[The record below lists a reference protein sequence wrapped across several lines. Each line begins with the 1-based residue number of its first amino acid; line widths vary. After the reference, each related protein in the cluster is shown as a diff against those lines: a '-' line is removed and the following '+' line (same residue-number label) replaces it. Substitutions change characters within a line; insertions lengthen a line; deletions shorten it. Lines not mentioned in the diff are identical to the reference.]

1 MRPARTIP
9 QDACSKAYTHPR
21 NAERGGLSRPHSL
34 RAPPGNA
41 FLLRARR
48 SALQAH
54 RYEWIRTPARK
65 TATINDVR
73 IIFREGRSIP
83 HVTSGAKPQR
93 RTSRLCDGV
102 RKRDESDRQAARV
115 YENGEG
121 CELPM
126 AEGEGETA
134 TSVTTDFAP
143 KAVFSAQG
151 KVS

>member
-1 MRPARTIP
+1 MHFSFVLA
-9 QDACSKAYTHPR
+9 A
-21 NAERGGLSRPHSL
+21 L
-34 RAPPGNA
+34 RC
-41 FLLRARR
+41 RR
-48 SALQAH
+48 IVTK
-54 RYEWIRTPARK
+54 WIRTPARK

-115 YENGEG
+115 YENGEE
-121 CELPM
+121 CELPV